1 MTTVDAAAEAQA
13 REKFALPACLHI
25 PIAAREEADIRKH
38 VGNITQAIM
47 DGSPPRALLVE
58 VPGPRDYDATFP
70 IWQVPESEVLF
81 RSPQLWVHVDLLAY
95 RRAYVEA
102 FPHEDLKGL
111 VLDHVLNRRV
121 ARLKGFAYLRLVPIT
136 RGANSSSGGLSEK
149 WAVEYHSSEVM
160 QAKHRAN
167 PARTQNADLADIVKM
182 LNRKS
187 GGSHQDPV
195 NEAQALVKR
204 C

>member
-1 MTTVDAAAEAQA
+1 MITIDAAAEAQA
-13 REKFALPACLHI
+13 KEKFALPVCLHI
-25 PIAAREEADIRKH
+25 PIAAREEADIRTH
-38 VGNITQAIM
+38 IGAITQVIV
-47 DGSPPRALLVE
+47 DGSPPRAFLVE
-58 VPGPRDYDATFP
+58 VPGPRDFDAKLP
-70 IWQVPESEVLF
+70 IWQVPEAEVLF
-81 RSPQLWVHVDLLAY
+81 HSPQLWVHVDLSAY
-95 RRAYVEA
+95 RKAYAKA
-102 FPHEDLKGL
+102 FPNDDLKGL

-149 WAVEYHSSEVM
+149 WAVEYHSSEAM

-182 LNRKS
+182 LNRKT

-204 C
+204 S